1 MTIANIFDI
10 LLLILL
16 ALVTLQYMRRGF
28 AAGLVQFLGN
38 LLGLVGAALLSPR
51 VADWIFLNFFEGG
64 LTSQIQ
70 TTINQQGTVDLAA
83 LVDKYAGFL
92 PQAMQQGLVDS
103 ASELLASGAPDLAH
117 SLVTELIQP
126 LVTPLITVVV
136 FFVCFAVCK
145 LLVSFLAAV
154 LTNLNKVP
162 VVGGVNR
169 LMGLVMGLLAGVLDV
184 FLVVCA
190 VWAVV
195 VITGNN
201 LPWLNQTVLADSV
214 AFSAFSS
221 FNPFV

>member
-10 LLLILL
+10 LLLVLL
-16 ALVTLQYMRRGF
+16 AVVTLRYMQKGF
-28 AAGLVQFLGN
+28 LAGLIQFLGN

-51 VADWIFLNFFEGG
+51 VADWIFATFFKGG
-64 LTSQIQ
+64 LTTQIQ
-70 TTINQQGTVDLAA
+70 TTISQQGTVDLAA

-92 PQAMQQGLVDS
+92 PDAMEQSLVQS
-103 ASELLASGAPDLAH
+103 ATDLMNSGAPDLAH

-145 LLVSFLAAV
+145 MLVSFLAAV
-154 LTNLNKVP
+154 LTNLNRVP
-162 VVGGVNR
+162 LVGGVNQFF
-169 LMGLVMGLLAGVLDV
+169 GFFMGLLAGAMDV
-184 FLVVCA
+184 FLVVCG

-201 LPWLNQTVLADSV
+201 LYWLNQTVLQDSV
-214 AFSAFSS
+214 AFSLFSS
-221 FNPFV
+221 FNPFM

>member
-28 AAGLVQFLGN
+28 VAGLIQFLGN

-103 ASELLASGAPDLAH
+103 ASELLVSGAPDLSH

-126 LVTPLITVVV
+126 LVTPLIAVVV

-154 LTNLNKVP
+154 FTNLNRVP
-162 VVGGVNR
+162 LVGGVFGVDRKLFPQDCEGVYTASRTTQVVSRGLGGIRLFNR
-169 LMGLVMGLLAGVLDV
+169 RLKVTKMK
-184 FLVVCA
+184 
-190 VWAVV
+190 
-195 VITGNN
+195 
-201 LPWLNQTVLADSV
+201 P
-214 AFSAFSS
+214 
-221 FNPFV
+221 

>member
-10 LLLILL
+10 LLLVLL
-16 ALVTLQYMRRGF
+16 AVVTLRYMQKGF
-28 AAGLVQFLGN
+28 LAGLIQFLGN

-51 VADWIFLNFFEGG
+51 VADWIFATFFKGG
-64 LTSQIQ
+64 LTTQIQ

-92 PQAMQQGLVDS
+92 PQTMQQGLVDS

-145 LLVSFLAAV
+145 MLVSFLAAV
-154 LTNLNKVP
+154 LTNLNRVP
-162 VVGGVNR
+162 LVGGVNQFF
-169 LMGLVMGLLAGVLDV
+169 GFFMGLLAGAMDV
-184 FLVVCA
+184 FLVVCG

-201 LPWLNQTVLADSV
+201 LSWLNQTVLQDSV
-214 AFSAFSS
+214 AFSLFSS
-221 FNPFV
+221 FNPFM

>member
-10 LLLILL
+10 LLLVLL
-16 ALVTLQYMRRGF
+16 AVVTLRYMQKGF
-28 AAGLVQFLGN
+28 LAGLIQFLGN

-51 VADWIFLNFFEGG
+51 VADWIFATFFKGG
-64 LTSQIQ
+64 LTTQIQ
-70 TTINQQGTVDLAA
+70 TTISQQGTVDLAA

-92 PQAMQQGLVDS
+92 PDAMEQSLVQS
-103 ASELLASGAPDLAH
+103 ATDLMNSGAPDLAH

-145 LLVSFLAAV
+145 MLVSFLAAV
-154 LTNLNKVP
+154 LTNLNRVP
-162 VVGGVNR
+162 LVGGVNQ
-169 LMGLVMGLLAGVLDV
+169 LFGFFMGLLAGAMDV
-184 FLVVCA
+184 FLVVCG

-201 LPWLNQTVLADSV
+201 LSWLNQTVLQDSV
-214 AFSAFSS
+214 AFSLFSS
-221 FNPFV
+221 FNPFM